1 MIILH
6 PLADHESIF
15 FKYSLKLLDKDN
27 ALNVFV
33 YHTALYFTEK
43 IETGFN

>member
-33 YHTALYFTEK
+33 YDTALYFTEK